1 MKKQFLAKLLVLAM
15 VLTMVPVT
23 ILAASA
29 ATNTASNND
38 YSYSVA
44 ADTMPEELPE
54 SGVIEALPQG
64 GVSNAVIKDEIVEAL
79 AIDDDG
85 NIVLKLVTTD
95 AKKVSVSLP
104 VSALVAKSDDNNGLS
119 FECSQVKVTVPGDQ
133 LAKAMG
139 VKDGKASSKTL
150 SIVVEP
156 SANADELPTV
166 TFYVDWKVVNIK
178 GVTFEK
184 V

>member
-29 ATNTASNND
+29 ATSTADNND

-44 ADTMPEELPE
+44 ADTIPEELPE

-64 GVSNAVIKDEIVEAL
+64 GVSNAVISATIVEAL
-79 AIDDDG
+79 PIDDDG

-104 VSALVAKSDDNNGLS
+104 ISALTEKSDVENGLS
-119 FECSQVKVTVPGDQ
+119 FECSQVKITIPGSQ
-133 LAKAMG
+133 LAKAM
-139 VKDGKASSKTL
+139 KDGKTL
-150 SIVVEP
+150 SIVVET

-166 TFYVDWKVVNIK
+166 TVYVDWKVVNIK
-178 GVTFEK
+178 GITFDK

>member
-29 ATNTASNND
+29 AASTADNND
-38 YSYSVA
+38 YSYSAA
-44 ADTMPEELPE
+44 ADTKPEELPE

-64 GVSNAVIKDEIVEAL
+64 GVSNAVIGESIVEAL
-79 AIDDDG
+79 PIDDDG
-85 NIVLKLVTTD
+85 NIVLKLVTTG
-95 AKKVSVSLP
+95 AKKVSVSLK
-104 VSALVAKSDDNNGLS
+104 VSALTEKSDVENGLS
-119 FECSQVKVTVPGDQ
+119 IECSQVKITVPGSQ
-133 LAKAMG
+133 LAKAM
-139 VKDGKASSKTL
+139 KDGTTL
-150 SIVVEP
+150 SVVIET

-166 TFYVDWKVVNIK
+166 TFYVDWKVVDIK
-178 GVTFEK
+178 GVTYDK